1 MVYVQAHD
9 EDFCTAM
16 EYGLPPTAGWGI
28 GIDRM
33 AMFLSNKWNIKEVL
47 LFPAMKPTDE
57 QAARIR
63 ALHKKDKAHV
73 VPTPV
78 GVPEGGDALSAVKQ
92 ADAQAMATVFAEVG
106 ITEGGSAR
114 ALLTALEEALGGQ
127 PFLGGA
133 VPSRNDAKVY
143 DAVANTVSVQGIRSV
158 FPAVHTYLT
167 TIGVFAPHVRESW
180 H

>member
-1 MVYVQAHD
+1 
-9 EDFCTAM
+9 M

-63 ALHKKDKAHV
+63 ALHKKDKTHV

-106 ITEGGSAR
+106 VTQGGSAR
-114 ALLTALEEALGGQ
+114 TLLTALEETLGDR
-127 PFLGGA
+127 PFLGGSA
-133 VPSRNDAKVY
+133 PSRSDAKIY
-143 DAVANTVSVQGIRSV
+143 DAVLAAVSLPGIRCA
-158 FPAVHTYLT
+158 FPAAHSYLT

-180 H
+180 Q